1 MIKSIKLENV
11 PQSFARIN
19 PDGKFAQYKHLPY
32 YADIITAHVQ
42 GFTKTCIDGKEYS
55 LFTNGSS
62 HTKDGLLIR
71 KPDLDSKQYKKV
83 KMPSGLNHPGGMQ
96 AIAQYVFVPC
106 EYKPESS
113 LFVFDVSQ
121 EDLPVVKSLH
131 FGHAASSCG
140 ITDFEYMGK
149 TRYVIAVNA
158 NPTCYLYISEDTET
172 TDITKMDFIEIGQ
185 FDLTK
190 FSGKDDDF
198 EGVGLVTDVN
208 NNIFL
213 ITLFSRKEYATLADF
228 AMLLG
233 INVKTIEGQDIFQ
246 IKVDYYETKH
256 LISHGAVGGEDG
268 VHFRWGNGIYI
279 SEKQGLCIAGT
290 ARNILSLGS
299 TKLDTN
305 TWPERDKENY
315 S

>member
-1 MIKSIKLENV
+1 MVKSIKLENV

-19 PDGKFAQYKHLPY
+19 PDGTFAQYKHLPY
-32 YADIITAHVQ
+32 YADILSAHIQ
-42 GFTKTCIDGKEYS
+42 GFTKTYVDGKEYS

-62 HTKDGLLIR
+62 YTKYGLLIR

-83 KMPSGLNHPGGMQ
+83 KMPSNMNHPGGIQ
-96 AIAQYVFVPC
+96 AIAQFVFVPC
-106 EYKPESS
+106 EYKPESA
-113 LFVFDVSQ
+113 LHIIDVSQ
-121 EDLPVVKSLH
+121 DNLPVVKTLY
-131 FGHAASSCG
+131 FAHAASSCG

-149 TRYVIAVNA
+149 TRYILAINA
-158 NPTCYLYISEDTET
+158 NPKCYFYISEDTET
-172 TDITKMDFIEIGQ
+172 TDITEMSFEELGQ
-185 FDLTK
+185 LELNK

-198 EGVGLVTDVN
+198 EGLGLVTDVN

-213 ITLFSRKEYATLADF
+213 IALFSREEYATLADY

-233 INVKTIEGQDIFQ
+233 IKKIEGHDNFQ
-246 IKVDYYETKH
+246 IEGEYYETKH
-256 LISHGAVGGEDG
+256 LISHGAVGGKDG

-279 SEKQGLCIAGT
+279 SEQQGLCIVGT

-305 TWPERDKENY
+305 TWPEHDKA
-315 S
+315 